1 MKVMKKPQSKKF
13 SDRNYKQVIN
23 KLRKNTPGR
32 VIEKSCEKIA
42 IDILRNYEGFKK
54 IKNGPDFSG
63 TPFDFFGFKDGE
75 PYIIEMKCS
84 LKTFNT
90 SGETQKRR
98 MGELLR
104 KVRGLKVA
112 LLQIKLRKSEYRFF
126 YHGDMHI
133 LFKSHEAPIDPIVEW
148 IKKYI
153 YHI

>member
-1 MKVMKKPQSKKF
+1 MKALKKPQPKKF
-13 SDRNYKQVIN
+13 NSRKYKNAIS

-54 IKNGPDFSG
+54 VKKGPDFTG
-63 TPFDFFGFKDGE
+63 TPFDFFGFKDGV

-90 SGETQKRR
+90 PGETQKRR
-98 MGELLR
+98 MQELLK

-112 LLQIKLRKSEYRFF
+112 LLQIKLRKSEYRIF
-126 YHGDMHI
+126 YHDDMQI
-133 LFKSHEAPIDPIVEW
+133 LFKGREAPIEPIVEW
-148 IKKYI
+148 VRERL
-153 YHI
+153 